1 MTGGWL
7 FCGLL
12 HCLRLHVACSDLF
25 LLRSRTIPSLAP
37 TETTKVSRA
46 TGSLGQV
53 TSKVG
58 FRSEIA
64 MSGWW
69 CGKRMKTCVMLCLCS
84 TPAHF
89 LIHWGT
95 SPLQRTSAMADIC
108 KCGTERPIPCCHA
121 IILFNI
127 TEQKLE
133 MQLENLVCSC
143 ASLDRFTN
151 SRIPVVFQANHLVQ
165 EMLSINRS
173 RPLRRIGV
181 EIRQSK
187 RPAQLAVLGA
197 ALAALAIAAWVLEL
211 EGEESFNKNR
221 YVTMFVCIPC
231 RKKPV
236 SGWSMAVWHFD
247 IMVARL
253 PSAPAS
259 CWRVFRHQ
267 GMFSSFSLG
276 TKWDFTR
283 SSPSTFVSRKAWH
296 LRKNGEK
303 SYLGEFL
310 HLFTWLDGWFW
321 WIFFP
326 DSWMLFILW
335 VSANPRG

>member
-1 MTGGWL
+1 M
-7 FCGLL
+7 
-12 HCLRLHVACSDLF
+12 
-25 LLRSRTIPSLAP
+25 
-37 TETTKVSRA
+37 
-46 TGSLGQV
+46 
-53 TSKVG
+53 
-58 FRSEIA
+58 
-64 MSGWW
+64 
-69 CGKRMKTCVMLCLCS
+69 
-84 TPAHF
+84 
-89 LIHWGT
+89 
-95 SPLQRTSAMADIC
+95 QRTSAMADIC

-236 SGWSMAVWHFD
+236 SG
-247 IMVARL
+247 
-253 PSAPAS
+253 
-259 CWRVFRHQ
+259 
-267 GMFSSFSLG
+267 
-276 TKWDFTR
+276 
-283 SSPSTFVSRKAWH
+283 
-296 LRKNGEK
+296 
-303 SYLGEFL
+303 
-310 HLFTWLDGWFW
+310 
-321 WIFFP
+321 
-326 DSWMLFILW
+326 
-335 VSANPRG
+335 

>member
-1 MTGGWL
+1 
-7 FCGLL
+7 
-12 HCLRLHVACSDLF
+12 
-25 LLRSRTIPSLAP
+25 
-37 TETTKVSRA
+37 
-46 TGSLGQV
+46 
-53 TSKVG
+53 
-58 FRSEIA
+58 
-64 MSGWW
+64 
-69 CGKRMKTCVMLCLCS
+69 
-84 TPAHF
+84 
-89 LIHWGT
+89 
-95 SPLQRTSAMADIC
+95 
-108 KCGTERPIPCCHA
+108 
-121 IILFNI
+121 
-127 TEQKLE
+127 

-283 SSPSTFVSRKAWH
+283 SSPSTFVSRKAVTPLEKWG
-296 LRKNGEK
+296 KNSTPFHAVG
-303 SYLGEFL
+303 
-310 HLFTWLDGWFW
+310 WLILMD
-321 WIFFP
+321 FFARN
-326 DSWMLFILW
+326 SWMLLILW
-335 VSANPRG
+335 VSANPRGVGCGQGSGKVPAKVLEKVGENSREKGRFQRSFGERTVPDKVAGRFLKVLDLGCI